1 MKGRIMDVSDLR
13 KRIIRALDDA
23 RKDASSRRVVV
34 DEAAK
39 AYESFLA
46 DIATPVMRQAALV
59 LKAEGY
65 SFAVQTPAAT
75 VRLVA
80 DASAQTFIELGLD
93 TSGSRAVVI
102 GRVSLARGR
111 QGHIIEERPIA
122 DKLVGDVTEE
132 DLSTF
137 LVVEIPKLIVRS

>member
-1 MKGRIMDVSDLR
+1 MDVSDLR

-46 DIATPVMRQAALV
+46 RHRDACHATGCARS
-59 LKAEGY
+59 ESGGI
-65 SFAVQTPAAT
+65 S
-75 VRLVA
+75 VRRP
-80 DASAQTFIELGLD
+80 DASRDRAPCRRRLAQTFIELGLD

-111 QGHIIEERPIA
+111 QGHVIEERPIA

-132 DLSTF
+132 DLSAF

>member
-1 MKGRIMDVSDLR
+1 MDVSDLR
-13 KRIIRALDDA
+13 KRIIRALDEA

-46 DIATPVMRQAALV
+46 NIATPVVRQAALV
-59 LKAEGY
+59 LKAENHP
-65 SFAVQTPAAT
+65 FTVQTPAGT
-75 VRLVA
+75 VRLVS
-80 DASAQTFIELGLD
+80 DSASQTFIELGLD
-93 TSGSRAVVI
+93 TSGTQAAVI

-111 QGHIIEERPIA
+111 QGHLIEERPIA
-122 DKLVGDVTEE
+122 DKPVADVTEE

-137 LVVEIPKLIVRS
+137 LVAEIPKLVIRS

>member
-23 RKDASSRRVVV
+23 RKDASNRRVVV

-39 AYESFLA
+39 AYEAFLA

-59 LKAEGY
+59 LKAEGHP
-65 SFAVQTPAAT
+65 FTVQTPAGA

-80 DASAQTFIELGLD
+80 DSSAHTFIELGLD
-93 TSGSRAVVI
+93 TSGASAIVI
-102 GRVSLARGR
+102 GRASVTRGR
-111 QGHIIEERPIA
+111 HGHLIEERPIA
-122 DKLVGDVTEE
+122 DKSVASLSED
-132 DLSTF
+132 DLSAF
-137 LVVEIPKLIVRS
+137 LVAEIPKLIVRS

>member
-1 MKGRIMDVSDLR
+1 MDVSDLR

-59 LKAEGY
+59 LKAEGHP
-65 SFAVQTPAAT
+65 FTVQTPAGT

-80 DASAQTFIELGLD
+80 DSLGADLH
-93 TSGSRAVVI
+93 RAWARHDRRVGPSVI

-111 QGHIIEERPIA
+111 QGHLIEERPIA
-122 DKLVGDVTEE
+122 DKSVADVTEE
-132 DLSTF
+132 DLSAF
-137 LVVEIPKLIVRS
+137 LVAEIPKLIVRS

>member
-1 MKGRIMDVSDLR
+1 MDVSDLR

-23 RKDASSRRVVV
+23 RKDASSRRAVT
-34 DEAAK
+34 DAAAR
-39 AYESFLA
+39 AYETFLA

-59 LKAEGY
+59 LKAEGHPF
-65 SFAVQTPAAT
+65 SFETPAGT

-80 DASAQTFIELGLD
+80 ESSPQTFIELGLD
-93 TSGSRAVVI
+93 TSATPAVI

-111 QGHIIEERPIA
+111 QGHVIAERPIA
-122 DKLVGDVTEE
+122 DKPVDSLIED

-137 LVVEIPKLIVRS
+137 LVAEIPKLIVRG